1 MKEARVDDKDVRNR
15 LLEAATEICA
25 ESGFKA
31 ASVRKICER
40 AGANLAMVNYYFGGK
55 DALYH
60 AVIERASKG
69 EFMEALFPAS
79 ERASSPRARLAQLIG
94 QLLTNMMTDGPQSHV
109 ARLITWELVEP
120 TPTLPYIVETL
131 VQPLHVEMR
140 ALVRDISP
148 LELTD
153 VQVRNCVFSVFG
165 QLVFYSHSRHVNELV
180 APELRFDAAGIAEL
194 AAHITAFSLRGLGV
208 ADALDGG
215 R

>member
-15 LLEAATEICA
+15 LLDAATEICA

-55 DALYH
+55 DALYR

-69 EFMEALFPAS
+69 EFMEAMFPAS
-79 ERASSPRARLAQLIG
+79 ERASSPRARLAQLIE
-94 QLLTNMMTDGPQSHV
+94 QLLTNMMTDGPKSHV
-109 ARLITWELVEP
+109 ARLIAWELVEP

-131 VQPLHVEMR
+131 VLPLHVEMR

-153 VQVRNCVFSVFG
+153 VQVRNCVFSIFG

-180 APELRFDAAGIAEL
+180 APELRFDAAGLAEL

-208 ADALDGG
+208 ADAGDGG